1 MQLQN
6 NHWCKLKST
15 QISYLHWIINLQIF
29 KNLLLNLILSH
40 HQLQQTLKKYLMLLS
55 LNWLIYSVTQSS
67 KRDSILKVLAILWIT
82 EYIQVCQLEKDD
94 HETTCSIW
102 IHMRFWTNIS
112 KTKLCYLMIFTCYL
126 NWKFLHQICIQISNN
141 FDQQ

>member
-67 KRDSILKVLAILWIT
+67 KKDSILKYWQFYALLNPSKFANLRNIAIKLFILFGSI
-82 EYIQVCQLEKDD
+82 YICEQAF
-94 HETTCSIW
+94 SIMN
-102 IHMRFWTNIS
+102 INNTDLRSNLTDVHLQFLLRISTFWN
-112 KTKLCYLMIFTCYL
+112 
-126 NWKFLHQICIQISNN
+126 
-141 FDQQ
+141 